1 MSQYDMDI
9 IYIRGEDNTVADALS
24 RVVVPNAFP
33 EEQTDL
39 WSSSCAVL
47 SIEATNKSSVTL
59 NSVMNKTAFAN
70 ASPTSA

>member
-1 MSQYDMDI
+1 MSQYDMEI

-24 RVVVPNAFP
+24 RVVPNAFP

-70 ASPTSA
+70 ASPTPA